1 MVDQEATAP
10 PVWEKHLDDHDRSVI
25 SRGRFA
31 RRMGFGQRPA
41 VIVIDCQNYM
51 VGTRGRDDERY
62 PSRCGP
68 SGWAALD
75 AIKVLLAAARKAAAP
90 VYYTRFVLD
99 PDGSDIG
106 VYGLKRDLIHSD
118 YWCLKGTIGSEI
130 VAEIAPH
137 SGDTVYVKKKPSA
150 FHGTPLLSMLIH
162 HGIDTLVIVG
172 GATSNCVRAT
182 VFDAAA
188 YNFRAIV
195 PADCV
200 FDRIG
205 ISHDISL
212 FDMDR
217 QFADVATSEQVLRE
231 FANNDVTDGT

>member
-1 MVDQEATAP
+1 MADRPATPP
-10 PVWEKHLDDHDRSVI
+10 PVWEKYLDAHDRGVI
-25 SRGRFA
+25 DRGRFA
-31 RRMGFGQRPA
+31 RRMGFGERPA

-51 VGTRGRDDERY
+51 VGTRDQDDDRY

-75 AIKVLLAAARKAAAP
+75 KTRILLDAARAARVP
-90 VYYTRFVLD
+90 VFYTRFVLA
-99 PDGSDIG
+99 PDGSDMG
-106 VYGLKRDLIHSD
+106 VYRLKRDLLESE
-118 YWCLKGTIGSEI
+118 YWCLDGTIGSEI
-130 VAEIAPH
+130 VADIAPQL
-137 SGDTVYVKKKPSA
+137 GDYVFVKKKPSA
-150 FHGTPLLSMLIH
+150 FHGTPLLGMLIH
-162 HGIDTLVIVG
+162 FCIDTLVVVG
-172 GATSNCVRAT
+172 GATSNCIRAT

-188 YNFRAIV
+188 HNYRAIV

-217 QFADVATSEQVLRE
+217 QFADVVTTEEVLRKFE
-231 FANNDVTDGT
+231 MKVLTE

>member
-1 MVDQEATAP
+1 MVDRSATAP
-10 PVWEKHLDDHDRSVI
+10 PLWEKYLDAHDRGVI
-25 SRGRFA
+25 DRGRFA
-31 RRMGFGQRPA
+31 RRMGFGERPA

-51 VGTRGRDDERY
+51 VGTRDQDDDRY

-68 SGWAALD
+68 GGWAALD
-75 AIKVLLAAARKAAAP
+75 KIKTLLDAARAAGVP
-90 VYYTRFVLD
+90 VFYTRFVLA

-106 VYGLKRDLIHSD
+106 VYRLKRDLLESEF
-118 YWCLKGTIGSEI
+118 WCLEGTIGSEV
-130 VAEIAPH
+130 VADIAPRP
-137 SGDTVYVKKKPSA
+137 GDCVYDKKKPSA
-150 FHGTPLLSMLIH
+150 FHGTPLLGMLIH
-162 HGIDTLVIVG
+162 LSIDTLVIVG

-188 YNFRAIV
+188 HNYRAIV

-217 QFADVATSEQVLRE
+217 QFADVVMAEDVLRNFE
-231 FANNDVTDGT
+231 TKDLTQ